1 MSEGTE
7 TAKSA
12 RDTLSVVTRLLVAQ
26 AFALDD
32 MFYCAAREAFSTDV
46 PSDHHA
52 RTALRAQE
60 RCRATI
66 KVLLALRAAAAAC
79 HAEAL
84 LQREG
89 GSKFPNF
96 DVGTIQTLKT
106 IFPINNLPK
115 QGQMAEPA
123 QAQRPKRRT
132 LRSNRWTAERRA
144 QQAMA
149 IRSWQPWR
157 TSTGPKTQDGKARST
172 RNALKHGLRS
182 KAFIEGR
189 REDRGIL
196 ARAAD
201 NLAILRR
208 GLLAAKAGGKKPPP
222 PRPSALAHSI
232 AIGPPGGSLIPS
244 VSANYRG
251 IAARR
256 HAPPVRPRAPRRRWR
271 IAS

>member
-1 MSEGTE
+1 MSEGVE

-12 RDTLSVVTRLLVAQ
+12 RDTLSVVTKALVAQ

-32 MFYCAAREAFSTDV
+32 MFYRAAREAFSTDV
-46 PSDHHA
+46 PSDYHA
-52 RTALRAQE
+52 RKALKAQE
-60 RCRATI
+60 RCRLTF
-66 KVLLALRAAAAAC
+66 KTLLALRTSPD
-79 HAEAL
+79 AE
-84 LQREG
+84 
-89 GSKFPNF
+89 KFSNLN
-96 DVGTIQTLKT
+96 GETIQTLKT
-106 IFPINNLPK
+106 VFPANALPK
-115 QGQMAEPA
+115 QRTVAA
-123 QAQRPKRRT
+123 SVQAQRPKRRT
-132 LRSNRWTAERRA
+132 LKSNRWTVERRA
-144 QQAMA
+144 RQALA

-157 TSTGPKTQDGKARST
+157 TSTGPKTQNGKARST

-189 REDRGIL
+189 REDRRIL

-208 GLLAAKAGGKKPPP
+208 GLLAAKAGGKNPPLPRSSP
-222 PRPSALAHSI
+222 PAHSI
-232 AIGPPGGSLIPS
+232 AIGPPSGSLIPS
-244 VSANYRG
+244 VPANYRG